1 MEFILAIIE
10 LIQLPAIV
18 LGIIALVGLLLQRR
32 PTGDVINGTTKTV
45 LGMLIIGIGIGAL
58 VEALEGIQAMF
69 NTAIPRERFTTFVTF
84 DEAVVSAVQDANV
97 NRAGAAI
104 AWTLLFGYLVHIL
117 LARITPFRYLY
128 LTGHM
133 IWVHAGAF
141 AILYTSFDLPFVWV
155 VVLASLT
162 DGAYMTLAP
171 AIAQPFM
178 RKITGTDDIAFG
190 HGQTLLNVFCALVGK
205 LIGDPEHSAEK
216 LEVPTSLNFFRD
228 IAISTSLVF
237 LVISFVAATLAVLQ
251 TGVAGFEE
259 NISDGQNWIVFAILK
274 ALGFVAG
281 MLVLLQGVRMLIA
294 EIVPAF
300 RGIGEK
306 LIPGARPALDVPVIF
321 PFAPNSLIIGL
332 ITGTLGQA
340 IAMILLAL
348 IGWPVPLPSMIVAF
362 FASGAGAIFANS
374 TGGRRGAIAGG
385 FLWGFVGWFVIS
397 FAYKME
403 VFGDLENLGAEG
415 LAFTVPDAIIPAIII
430 WLIARL
436 FGFA

>member
-1 MEFILAIIE
+1 MEVILAIIE

-32 PTGDVINGTTKTV
+32 STGDVINGTTKTV

-69 NTAIPRERFTTFVTF
+69 DTAIPKGRFTTFVTF
-84 DEAVVSAVQDANV
+84 DEAVVSAVQDANE
-97 NRAGAAI
+97 NRAGAAV
-104 AWTLLFGYLVHIL
+104 AWTLLFGYLVHIV

-133 IWVHAGAF
+133 IWVHAGAY
-141 AILYTSFDLPFVWV
+141 AILFTSFDLPFVWV

-162 DGAYMTLAP
+162 LGVYMTLAP

-178 RKITGTDDIAFG
+178 RRITGSDDIAFG
-190 HGQTLLNVFCALVGK
+190 HGQTLLNVFCAWVGK
-205 LIGDPEHSAEK
+205 LIGNPEHNAEK

-237 LVISFVAATLAVLQ
+237 LLISLAAAAVAVSQA
-251 TGVAGFEE
+251 GVAGFEE
-259 NISDGQNWIVFAILK
+259 NISDGQNWIVFAILS

-300 RGIGEK
+300 RGIGER

-332 ITGTLGQA
+332 ITGVLGQA
-340 IAMILLAL
+340 IAMILLAV

-362 FASGAGAIFANS
+362 FASGAGAIFGNS

-385 FLWGFVGWFVIS
+385 FLWGFVGWIMIS
-397 FAYKME
+397 FAYKMQ
-403 VFGDLENLGAEG
+403 VFGDLESLGAEG
-415 LAFTVPDAIIPAIII
+415 LGFSVPDAILPSIVI
-430 WLIARL
+430 WLIAKL
-436 FGFA
+436 FGAA

>member
-1 MEFILAIIE
+1 MEVILAIIE

-32 PTGDVINGTTKTV
+32 STGDVINGTTKTV

-69 NTAIPRERFTTFVTF
+69 DTAIPKGRFTTFVTF
-84 DEAVVSAVQDANV
+84 DEAVVSAVQDANE
-97 NRAGAAI
+97 NRAGAAV
-104 AWTLLFGYLVHIL
+104 AWTLLFGYLVHIV

-133 IWVHAGAF
+133 IWVHAGAY
-141 AILYTSFDLPFVWV
+141 AILFTSFDLPFVWV

-162 DGAYMTLAP
+162 LGVYMTLAP

-178 RKITGTDDIAFG
+178 RRITGSDDIAFG
-190 HGQTLLNVFCALVGK
+190 HGQTLLNVFCAWVGK
-205 LIGDPEHSAEK
+205 LIGNPEHNAEK

-237 LVISFVAATLAVLQ
+237 LLISLAAAAVAVSQA
-251 TGVAGFEE
+251 GVAGFEE
-259 NISDGQNWIVFAILK
+259 NISDGQNWIVFAILS

-300 RGIGEK
+300 RGIGER

-332 ITGTLGQA
+332 ITGVLGQA
-340 IAMILLAL
+340 IAMILLAV

-362 FASGAGAIFANS
+362 FASGAGAIFGNS

-385 FLWGFVGWFVIS
+385 FLWGFVGWIMIS
-397 FAYKME
+397 FAYEMQ
-403 VFGDLENLGAEG
+403 VFGDLESLGAAG
-415 LAFTVPDAIIPAIII
+415 LGFTVPDAIIPSIVI
-430 WLIARL
+430 WLIAKL
-436 FGFA
+436 FGAA

>member
-1 MEFILAIIE
+1 MEVILAIIE

-32 PTGDVINGTTKTV
+32 STGDVINGTTKTV

-69 NTAIPRERFTTFVTF
+69 DTAIPKGRFTTFVTF
-84 DEAVVSAVQDANV
+84 DEAVVSAVQDANE
-97 NRAGAAI
+97 NRAGAAV
-104 AWTLLFGYLVHIL
+104 AWTLLFGYLVHIV

-133 IWVHAGAF
+133 IWVHAGAY
-141 AILYTSFDLPFVWV
+141 AILFTSFDLPFVWV

-162 DGAYMTLAP
+162 LGVYMTLAP

-178 RKITGTDDIAFG
+178 RRITGSDDIAFG
-190 HGQTLLNVFCALVGK
+190 HGQTLLNVFCAWVGK
-205 LIGDPEHSAEK
+205 LIGNPEHNAEK

-237 LVISFVAATLAVLQ
+237 LLISLAAAAVAVSQA
-251 TGVAGFEE
+251 GVAGFEE

-300 RGIGEK
+300 RGIGER

-332 ITGTLGQA
+332 ITGVLGQA
-340 IAMILLAL
+340 IAMILLAVV
-348 IGWPVPLPSMIVAF
+348 GWPVPLPSMIVAF
-362 FASGAGAIFANS
+362 FASGAGAIFGNS

-385 FLWGFVGWFVIS
+385 FLWGFVGWIMIS
-397 FAYKME
+397 FAYKMQ
-403 VFGDLENLGAEG
+403 VFGDLESLGAEG
-415 LAFTVPDAIIPAIII
+415 LGFSVPDAILPSIVI
-430 WLIARL
+430 WLIAKL
-436 FGFA
+436 FGAA

>member
-1 MEFILAIIE
+1 MEAILAIIE

-32 PTGDVINGTTKTV
+32 STGDVINGTTKTV

-69 NTAIPRERFTTFVTF
+69 DTAIPKERFTTFVTF
-84 DEAVVSAVQDANV
+84 DEAVVSAVQDANE
-97 NRAGAAI
+97 NRAGAAV
-104 AWTLLFGYLVHIL
+104 AWTLLFGYLAHIV

-133 IWVHAGAF
+133 IWVHAGAY
-141 AILYTSFDLPFVWV
+141 AILFTSFGLPFVWV

-162 DGAYMTLAP
+162 LGAYLTLAP

-178 RKITGTDDIAFG
+178 RRITGTDDIAFG
-190 HGQTLLNVFCALVGK
+190 HGQTLLNVACAGVGK
-205 LIGDPEHSAEK
+205 LVGNPEHNAEK

-237 LVISFVAATLAVLQ
+237 LVISLAAAAVAVTQA
-251 TGVAGFEE
+251 GVAGFEE

-281 MLVLLQGVRMLIA
+281 MLVLLQGVRMLIS

-332 ITGTLGQA
+332 ITGVLGQA
-340 IAMILLAL
+340 IAMILLAV

-362 FASGAGAIFANS
+362 FASGAGAIFGNS

-385 FLWGFVGWFVIS
+385 FLWGFVGWFMIS
-397 FAYKME
+397 FAYKMQ
-403 VFGDLENLGAEG
+403 VFGDLESLGAQG
-415 LAFTVPDAIIPAIII
+415 LGFTVPDAIIPAIII
-430 WLIARL
+430 WLIAKL
-436 FGFA
+436 FGVA

>member
-1 MEFILAIIE
+1 MEILLAVVE

-18 LGIIALVGLLLQRR
+18 LGLIALIGLLIQRK
-32 PTGDVINGTTKTV
+32 TSGEVINGTTKTV

-58 VEALEGIQAMF
+58 VNALEDIQAMF
-69 NTAIPRERFTTFVTF
+69 QTAIPEERFRTFVTF

-97 NRAGAAI
+97 DRAGGAV
-104 AWTLLFGYLVHIL
+104 AWTLLFGYLAHIMF
-117 LARITPFRYLY
+117 ARITPFRYLY

-133 IWVHAGAF
+133 IWVHAGAY
-141 AILYTSFDLPFVWV
+141 AILFHSFGLPFVWV

-162 DGAYMTLAP
+162 LGLYLTLAP

-178 RKITGTDDIAFG
+178 RKITGSDDIAFG
-190 HGQTLLNVFCALVGK
+190 HGQTLLNVFCAGVGK
-205 LIGDPEHSAEK
+205 LIGNPENSAEK
-216 LEVPTSLNFFRD
+216 VEVPDSLTFFRD

-237 LVISFVAATLAVLQ
+237 LVISFAAAALAVLQ

-259 NISDGQNWIVFAILK
+259 NISDGQNWLVFAILS

-300 RGIGEK
+300 RGIGER

-332 ITGTLGQA
+332 ISGTVGQI
-340 IAMILLAL
+340 IAMVLLAA

-362 FASGAGAIFANS
+362 FASGAGAIFGNS

-385 FLWGFVGWFVIS
+385 FLWGFVGWFMIS
-397 FAYKME
+397 FAYMMQ
-403 VFGDLENLGAEG
+403 VFGDLEGLGAEG
-415 LAFTVPDAIIPAIII
+415 LGFTVPDAILPAIII

-436 FGFA
+436 FGVA

>member
-1 MEFILAIIE
+1 MEVILAIIE

-32 PTGDVINGTTKTV
+32 STGDVINGTTKTV

-69 NTAIPRERFTTFVTF
+69 DTAIPKGRFTTFVTF
-84 DEAVVSAVQDANV
+84 DEAVVSAVQDANE
-97 NRAGAAI
+97 NRAGAAV
-104 AWTLLFGYLVHIL
+104 AWTLLFGYLVHIV

-133 IWVHAGAF
+133 IWVHAGAY
-141 AILYTSFDLPFVWV
+141 AILFTSFDLPFVWV

-162 DGAYMTLAP
+162 LGVYMTLAP

-178 RKITGTDDIAFG
+178 RRITGSDDIAFG
-190 HGQTLLNVFCALVGK
+190 HGQTLLNVFCAWVGK
-205 LIGDPEHSAEK
+205 LIGNPEHNAEK

-237 LVISFVAATLAVLQ
+237 LLISLAAAAVAVSQA
-251 TGVAGFEE
+251 GVAGFEE
-259 NISDGQNWIVFAILK
+259 NISDGQNWIVFAILS

-300 RGIGEK
+300 RGIGER

-332 ITGTLGQA
+332 ITGVLGQA
-340 IAMILLAL
+340 IAMILLAV

-362 FASGAGAIFANS
+362 FASGAGAIFGNS

-385 FLWGFVGWFVIS
+385 FLWGFVGWIMIS
-397 FAYKME
+397 FAYKMQ

-415 LAFTVPDAIIPAIII
+415 LGFSVPDAILPSIVI
-430 WLIARL
+430 WLIAKL
-436 FGFA
+436 FGAA